1 MKTVLDFNFFNKTA
15 LVRVDFNVP
24 LDANQNVLDNTRI
37 LSAKPTILKI
47 INDGGSCVLMSH
59 LGRPKGWDLK
69 HSLKNILKEVEKTLD
84 REVTFIPDCT
94 GKETLKTIK
103 RLLPG
108 EVALMENLRFY
119 DEETSGCEKFAKQLS
134 ECGDIYV
141 NDAFGA
147 AHRKHAS
154 TSLIAEFFSNKK
166 CSGLL
171 LNKEIKAIE
180 KVLKTGERPIVAIL
194 GGAKVSSKITII
206 NNILEKVDAI
216 ILGGGMAYTF
226 IKAQGGEI
234 GDSICEDD
242 KLDLAIELIQRAK
255 ENKVAL
261 YLPTDVVAADDFCN
275 TANQKELQ
283 IFNISKGWQG
293 LDIGTESIK
302 AFSKVI
308 INSKTILWNGPMG
321 VFEMANFSNGTKAI
335 GEAIKT
341 STQNGAYSLV
351 GGGDSVSAVKDFG
364 LDKDVSYVSTGGG
377 AMLESLEGKT
387 LPGIAAL
394 K

>member
-1 MKTVLDFNFFNKTA
+1 MKTVLDFNFLNKTA
-15 LVRVDFNVP
+15 LIRVDFNVP

-69 HSLKNILKEVEKTLD
+69 YSLKHIFREVENTLG
-84 REVTFIPDCT
+84 RKVIFIPDCT
-94 GKETLKTIK
+94 GEETLKVLRSLK
-103 RLLPG
+103 PG
-108 EVALMENLRFY
+108 EIVLMENLRFY
-119 DEETSGCEKFAKQLS
+119 DEEINGCEKFAKRLS
-134 ECGDIYV
+134 LCGDIYV

-154 TSLIAEFFSNKK
+154 TSVIADFFPNKK

-171 LNKEIKAIE
+171 LNKEITAIE
-180 KVLKTGERPIVAIL
+180 KVLNTVERPIVAIL

-206 NNILEKVDAI
+206 NNIFKKVDAI

-242 KLDLAIELIQRAK
+242 KIDLALELIERAK
-255 ENKVAL
+255 ENNVDL
-261 YLPTDVVAADDFCN
+261 YLPTDVVAADSFSN
-275 TANQKELQ
+275 EANKKELQ

-293 LDIGTESIK
+293 LDIGPASIK

-308 INSKTILWNGPMG
+308 INAKTILWNGPMG
-321 VFEMANFSNGTKAI
+321 VFEMPNFSNGTKAI
-335 GEAIKT
+335 GDAIKT

-351 GGGDSVSAVKDFG
+351 GGGDSVSAVKEFG

-394 K
+394 

>member
-69 HSLKNILKEVEKTLD
+69 YSLKHILKEVENTLGK
-84 REVTFIPDCT
+84 EVTFIPDCI
-94 GKETLKTIK
+94 GADTLKTINT
-103 RLLPG
+103 LMPG
-108 EVALMENLRFY
+108 EIALMENLRFY
-119 DEETSGCEKFAKQLS
+119 DEETSGCEKFAKHLS
-134 ECGDIYV
+134 ECGEIYV

-166 CSGLL
+166 YSGLL

-180 KVLKTGERPIVAIL
+180 KVLQTGERPIVAIL

-242 KLDLAIELIQRAK
+242 KQDLAIELIQRAK
-255 ENKVAL
+255 EKNVAL
-261 YLPTDVVAADDFCN
+261 YLPTDVVAADDFSN
-275 TANQKELQ
+275 SANKKELQ
-283 IFNISKGWQG
+283 IFNISDGWQG

-302 AFSKVI
+302 VFSKVI
-308 INSKTILWNGPMG
+308 INAKTILWNGPMG
-321 VFEMANFSNGTKAI
+321 VFEMPNFSNGTKAI
-335 GEAIKT
+335 GEAIKI

-364 LDKDVSYVSTGGG
+364 LDNDVSYVSTGGG
-377 AMLESLEGKT
+377 AMLESLEGKI

-394 K
+394 

>member
-1 MKTVLDFNFFNKTA
+1 
-15 LVRVDFNVP
+15 
-24 LDANQNVLDNTRI
+24 
-37 LSAKPTILKI
+37 
-47 INDGGSCVLMSH
+47 MSH

-69 HSLKNILKEVEKTLD
+69 YSLKHIFREVENTLG
-84 REVTFIPDCT
+84 RKVIFIPDCT
-94 GKETLKTIK
+94 GEETLKVLRSLK
-103 RLLPG
+103 PG
-108 EVALMENLRFY
+108 EIVLMENLRFY
-119 DEETSGCEKFAKQLS
+119 DEEINGCEKFAKRLS
-134 ECGDIYV
+134 LCGDIYV

-154 TSLIAEFFSNKK
+154 TSVIADFFPNKK

-171 LNKEIKAIE
+171 LNKEITAIE
-180 KVLKTGERPIVAIL
+180 KVLNTGERPIVAIL

-206 NNILEKVDAI
+206 NNIFKKVDAI

-242 KLDLAIELIQRAK
+242 KIDLALELIERAK
-255 ENKVAL
+255 ENNVDL
-261 YLPTDVVAADDFCN
+261 YLPTDVVAADSFSN
-275 TANQKELQ
+275 EANKKELQ

-293 LDIGTESIK
+293 LDIGPASIK

-308 INSKTILWNGPMG
+308 INAKTILWNGPMG
-321 VFEMANFSNGTKAI
+321 VFEMPNFSNGTKAI
-335 GEAIKT
+335 GDAIKI

-351 GGGDSVSAVKDFG
+351 GGGDSVSAVKEFG

-394 K
+394 

>member
-1 MKTVLDFNFFNKTA
+1 
-15 LVRVDFNVP
+15 
-24 LDANQNVLDNTRI
+24 
-37 LSAKPTILKI
+37 
-47 INDGGSCVLMSH
+47 
-59 LGRPKGWDLK
+59 
-69 HSLKNILKEVEKTLD
+69 
-84 REVTFIPDCT
+84 
-94 GKETLKTIK
+94 
-103 RLLPG
+103 
-108 EVALMENLRFY
+108 
-119 DEETSGCEKFAKQLS
+119 
-134 ECGDIYV
+134 
-141 NDAFGA
+141 
-147 AHRKHAS
+147 
-154 TSLIAEFFSNKK
+154 
-166 CSGLL
+166 
-171 LNKEIKAIE
+171 
-180 KVLKTGERPIVAIL
+180 
-194 GGAKVSSKITII
+194 
-206 NNILEKVDAI
+206 
-216 ILGGGMAYTF
+216 MAYTF

-242 KLDLAIELIQRAK
+242 KLGLAIELIQRAK

-261 YLPTDVVAADDFCN
+261 YLPTDVLAADDFCN
-275 TANQKELQ
+275 TASKKELQ

-302 AFSKVI
+302 TFSKVI
-308 INSKTILWNGPMG
+308 INAKTILWNGPMG

-387 LPGIAAL
+387 LPGIVAL

>member
-1 MKTVLDFNFFNKTA
+1 MKTVLDFNFLNKTA
-15 LVRVDFNVP
+15 LIRVDFNVP
-24 LDANQNVLDNTRI
+24 LDVNQNVLDNTRI

-69 HSLKNILKEVEKTLD
+69 YSLKHIFREVENTLG
-84 REVTFIPDCT
+84 RKVIFIPDCT
-94 GKETLKTIK
+94 GEETLKVIRSLK
-103 RLLPG
+103 PG
-108 EVALMENLRFY
+108 EIVLMENLRFY
-119 DEETSGCEKFAKQLS
+119 DEEINGCEKFAKRLS
-134 ECGDIYV
+134 LCGDIYV
-141 NDAFGA
+141 NDAFGS

-154 TSLIAEFFSNKK
+154 TSVIADFFPNKK

-171 LNKEIKAIE
+171 LNKEITAIE
-180 KVLKTGERPIVAIL
+180 KVLNTGERPIVAIL

-206 NNILEKVDAI
+206 NNIFKKVDAI

-242 KLDLAIELIQRAK
+242 KIDLALELIERAK
-255 ENKVAL
+255 ENNVDL
-261 YLPTDVVAADDFCN
+261 YLPTDVVAADSFSN
-275 TANQKELQ
+275 EANKKDLQ

-293 LDIGTESIK
+293 LDIGPASIK

-308 INSKTILWNGPMG
+308 INAKTILWNGPMG
-321 VFEMANFSNGTKAI
+321 VFEMPNFSNGTKAI
-335 GEAIKT
+335 GDAIKI

-351 GGGDSVSAVKDFG
+351 GGGDSVSAVKEFG

-394 K
+394 

>member
-69 HSLKNILKEVEKTLD
+69 YSLKHIIKEVENSLG
-84 REVTFIPDCT
+84 RQVTFIPDCK
-94 GKETLKTIK
+94 GKDTSKAIE
-103 RLLPG
+103 LLTSG
-108 EVALMENLRFY
+108 EIALMENLRFY
-119 DEETSGCEKFAKQLS
+119 DEETSGCEKFAKRLS

-180 KVLKTGERPIVAIL
+180 KVLQTGERPIVAIL

-206 NNILEKVDAI
+206 NNILAKVDAI

-242 KLDLAIELIQRAK
+242 KLELAIELMQRAK
-255 ENKVAL
+255 ENNVDL
-261 YLPTDVVAADDFCN
+261 YLPTDVVAADNFSN
-275 TANQKELQ
+275 SANKKELQ
-283 IFNISKGWQG
+283 IFNIPKGWQG
-293 LDIGTESIK
+293 LDIGAESVK

-308 INSKTILWNGPMG
+308 INAKTILWNGPMG
-321 VFEMANFSNGTKAI
+321 VFEMPNFSNGTKAI

>member
-1 MKTVLDFNFFNKTA
+1 MKTVLDFNFLNKTA
-15 LVRVDFNVP
+15 LIRVDFNVP

-69 HSLKNILKEVEKTLD
+69 YSLKHIFREVENTLG
-84 REVTFIPDCT
+84 RKVIFIPDCT
-94 GKETLKTIK
+94 GEETLKVLRSLK
-103 RLLPG
+103 PG
-108 EVALMENLRFY
+108 EIVLMENLRFY
-119 DEETSGCEKFAKQLS
+119 DEEINGCEKFAKRLS
-134 ECGDIYV
+134 LCGDIYV

-154 TSLIAEFFSNKK
+154 TSVIADFFPNKK

-171 LNKEIKAIE
+171 LNKEITAIE
-180 KVLKTGERPIVAIL
+180 KVLNTGERPIVAIL

-206 NNILEKVDAI
+206 NNIFKKVDAI

-234 GDSICEDD
+234 GDSICEGD
-242 KLDLAIELIQRAK
+242 KIDLALELIERAK
-255 ENKVAL
+255 ENNVDL
-261 YLPTDVVAADDFCN
+261 YLPTDVVAADSFSN
-275 TANQKELQ
+275 EANKKELQ

-293 LDIGTESIK
+293 LDIGPASIK

-308 INSKTILWNGPMG
+308 INAKTILWNGPMG
-321 VFEMANFSNGTKAI
+321 VFEMPNFSNGTKAI
-335 GEAIKT
+335 GDAIKI
-341 STQNGAYSLV
+341 STQNGAYSRV
-351 GGGDSVSAVKDFG
+351 GGGDSVSAVKEFG

-394 K
+394 

>member
-1 MKTVLDFNFFNKTA
+1 MKTVLDFNFFNKIA

-59 LGRPKGWDLK
+59 LGRPKGRDLK
-69 HSLKNILKEVEKTLD
+69 YSLKHILKEVENSLG
-84 REVTFIPDCT
+84 RQVTFIPDCT
-94 GKETLKTIK
+94 GKDTLKAIE
-103 RLLPG
+103 LLMPG
-108 EVALMENLRFY
+108 EIALMENLRFY
-119 DEETSGCEKFAKQLS
+119 NEETSGCEKFAKRLS

-141 NDAFGA
+141 NDAFGS

-180 KVLKTGERPIVAIL
+180 KVLQTGERPVVAIL

-206 NNILEKVDAI
+206 NNILAKVDAI

-242 KLDLAIELIQRAK
+242 KLELAIELMQRAK
-255 ENKVAL
+255 ENNVDL
-261 YLPTDVVAADDFCN
+261 YLPTDVVAADNFSN
-275 TANQKELQ
+275 SANKKELQ
-283 IFNISKGWQG
+283 IFNIPKGWQG
-293 LDIGTESIK
+293 LDIGAESVK

-308 INSKTILWNGPMG
+308 INAKTILWNGPMG
-321 VFEMANFSNGTKAI
+321 VLEMPNFSNGTKAV
-335 GEAIKT
+335 GEAIKI

>member
-1 MKTVLDFNFFNKTA
+1 MKTVLDFNFLNKKA
-15 LVRVDFNVP
+15 LIRVDFNVP
-24 LDANQNVLDNTRI
+24 LGANQNVLDNTRI

-69 HSLKNILKEVEKTLD
+69 YSLKHILREVENTLG
-84 REVTFIPDCT
+84 RKVTFIPDCS
-94 GKETLKTIK
+94 GEDILKVIRSLK
-103 RLLPG
+103 PG
-108 EVALMENLRFY
+108 EIVLMENLRFY
-119 DEETSGCEKFAKQLS
+119 DEETSGCEKFAKHLS
-134 ECGDIYV
+134 QCGDIFV

-154 TSLIAEFFSNKK
+154 TSVIADFFPNKK

-171 LNKEIKAIE
+171 LNKEITAIE
-180 KVLKTGERPIVAIL
+180 KVLNTGERPIVAIL

-206 NNILEKVDAI
+206 NNIFKKVDAI

-242 KLDLAIELIQRAK
+242 KIELALELIERAK
-255 ENKVAL
+255 ENNVDL
-261 YLPTDVVAADDFCN
+261 YLPTDVVAADSFSN
-275 TANQKELQ
+275 EANKKELQ
-283 IFNISKGWQG
+283 IFNIFKGWQG
-293 LDIGTESIK
+293 LDIGPASIK
-302 AFSKVI
+302 DFSKVI
-308 INSKTILWNGPMG
+308 INAKTILWNGPMG
-321 VFEMANFSNGTKAI
+321 VFEMPNFSNGTKAI
-335 GEAIKT
+335 GDAIKI

-351 GGGDSVSAVKDFG
+351 GGGDSVSAVKEFG

-394 K
+394 

>member
-1 MKTVLDFNFFNKTA
+1 MKTVLDFNFLNKTA
-15 LVRVDFNVP
+15 LIRVDFNVP
-24 LDANQNVLDNTRI
+24 LDVNQNVLDNTRI

-69 HSLKNILKEVEKTLD
+69 YSLKHIFREVENTLG
-84 REVTFIPDCT
+84 RKVIFIPDCT
-94 GKETLKTIK
+94 GEETLKVIRSLK
-103 RLLPG
+103 PG
-108 EVALMENLRFY
+108 EIVLMENLRFY
-119 DEETSGCEKFAKQLS
+119 DEEINGCEKFAKRLS
-134 ECGDIYV
+134 LCGDIYV

-154 TSLIAEFFSNKK
+154 TSVIADFFPNKK

-171 LNKEIKAIE
+171 LNKEITAIE
-180 KVLKTGERPIVAIL
+180 KVLNTGERPIVAIL

-206 NNILEKVDAI
+206 NNIFKKVDAI

-242 KLDLAIELIQRAK
+242 KIDLALELIERAK
-255 ENKVAL
+255 ENNVDL
-261 YLPTDVVAADDFCN
+261 YLPTDVVAADSFSN
-275 TANQKELQ
+275 EANKKELQ

-293 LDIGTESIK
+293 LDIGPASIK

-308 INSKTILWNGPMG
+308 INAKTILWNGPMG
-321 VFEMANFSNGTKAI
+321 VFEMPNFSNGTKAI
-335 GEAIKT
+335 GDAIKI

-351 GGGDSVSAVKDFG
+351 GGGDSVSAVKEFG

-394 K
+394 

>member
-1 MKTVLDFNFFNKTA
+1 MKTVLDFNFLNKTA
-15 LVRVDFNVP
+15 LIRVDFNVP

-69 HSLKNILKEVEKTLD
+69 YSLKHIFREVENTLG
-84 REVTFIPDCT
+84 RKVIFIPDCT
-94 GKETLKTIK
+94 GEETLKVIRSLK
-103 RLLPG
+103 PG
-108 EVALMENLRFY
+108 EIVLMENLRFY
-119 DEETSGCEKFAKQLS
+119 DEEINGCEKFAKRLS
-134 ECGDIYV
+134 LCGDIYV

-154 TSLIAEFFSNKK
+154 TSVIADFFPNKK

-171 LNKEIKAIE
+171 LNKEITAIE
-180 KVLKTGERPIVAIL
+180 KVLNTGERPIVAIL

-206 NNILEKVDAI
+206 NNIFKKVDAI

-226 IKAQGGEI
+226 IKSQGGEI

-242 KLDLAIELIQRAK
+242 KIDLALDLIERAK
-255 ENKVAL
+255 ENNVDL
-261 YLPTDVVAADDFCN
+261 YLPTDVVAADSFSN
-275 TANQKELQ
+275 EANKKELQ

-293 LDIGTESIK
+293 LDIGPASIK

-308 INSKTILWNGPMG
+308 INAKTILWNGPMG
-321 VFEMANFSNGTKAI
+321 VFEMPNFSNGTKAI
-335 GEAIKT
+335 GDAIKI

-351 GGGDSVSAVKDFG
+351 GGGDSVSAVKEFG

-394 K
+394 

>member
-69 HSLKNILKEVEKTLD
+69 YSLKHILKEVENTFGK
-84 REVTFIPDCT
+84 EVTFIPNCIGAD
-94 GKETLKTIK
+94 TLKTINT
-103 RLLPG
+103 LMPG
-108 EVALMENLRFY
+108 EIALMENLRFY
-119 DEETSGCEKFAKQLS
+119 DEETSGCEKFAKHLS
-134 ECGDIYV
+134 ECGEIYV

-180 KVLKTGERPIVAIL
+180 KVLKTGKRPIVAIL

-242 KLDLAIELIQRAK
+242 KQDLAIELIQRAK
-255 ENKVAL
+255 EKNVAL
-261 YLPTDVVAADDFCN
+261 YLPTDVVAADDFSN
-275 TANQKELQ
+275 SANKKELQ
-283 IFNISKGWQG
+283 IFNISDGWQG

-302 AFSKVI
+302 VFSKVI
-308 INSKTILWNGPMG
+308 INAKTILWNGPMG
-321 VFEMANFSNGTKAI
+321 VFEMPNFSNGTKAI

-364 LDKDVSYVSTGGG
+364 LDNDVSYVSTGGG
-377 AMLESLEGKT
+377 AMLESLEGKI

-394 K
+394 

>member
-1 MKTVLDFNFFNKTA
+1 MKTVLDFNFFNKIA

>member
-1 MKTVLDFNFFNKTA
+1 MKTVLDFNFLNKTA
-15 LVRVDFNVP
+15 LIRVDFNVP
-24 LDANQNVLDNTRI
+24 LDSNQKVLDNTRI

-47 INDGGSCVLMSH
+47 IKDGGSCVLMSH
-59 LGRPKGWDLK
+59 LGRPKGRNLK
-69 HSLKNILKEVEKTLD
+69 YSLRHILKDVEKALD
-84 REVTFIPDCT
+84 KQVKFIPDCT
-94 GKETLKTIK
+94 GKETLKTI
-103 RLLPG
+103 RSLQPG
-108 EVALMENLRFY
+108 EIAIMENLRFY
-119 DEETSGCEKFAKQLS
+119 EEETNGCKKFAKKLS

-154 TSLIAEFFSNKK
+154 TSLIADFFPNKK

-171 LNKEIKAIE
+171 LNKEIMAIE

-206 NNILEKVDAI
+206 NNIFKKVDSI

-234 GDSICEDD
+234 GNSICEDD
-242 KLDLAIELIQRAK
+242 KIGLALELIERAK
-255 ENKVAL
+255 ENNVAL
-261 YLPTDVVAADDFCN
+261 HLPTDVVAADNFN
-275 TANQKELQ
+275 NEANKKELQ
-283 IFNISKGWQG
+283 IFNITAGWQG
-293 LDIGTESIK
+293 LDIGPASIK

-308 INSKTILWNGPMG
+308 INAKTILWNGPMG
-321 VFEMANFSNGTKAI
+321 VFEMPNFSNGTKSI
-335 GEAIKT
+335 GDAIKI
-341 STQNGAYSLV
+341 STNNGAYSLV
-351 GGGDSVSAVKDFG
+351 GGGDSVSAVKEFG
-364 LDKDVSYVSTGGG
+364 MDKDVSYVSTGGG

-394 K
+394 